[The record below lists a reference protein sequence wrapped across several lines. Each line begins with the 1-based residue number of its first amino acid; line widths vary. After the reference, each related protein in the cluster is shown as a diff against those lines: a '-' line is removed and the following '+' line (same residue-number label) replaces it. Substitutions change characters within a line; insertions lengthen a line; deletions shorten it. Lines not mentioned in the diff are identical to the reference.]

1 MTKHDDSVRNDTDPK
16 GAENKQDQ
24 QPQVETGDGSSTED
38 TGEDIRV
45 DVRQSAPPNLD
56 KLKQQ
61 ADVLD
66 KHFTDLEES
75 LKAKEDQYLRLAAEF
90 DNYKKR
96 TSREFARLIET
107 ANQELI
113 KELLEILDNFKRALS
128 VENNNSDIESY
139 NKGIELIYNQ
149 LDTLLKER
157 GLEEIEA
164 VGGEFDPE
172 LHEAV
177 MTIETDDVPEDYV
190 AEELQKGYKLKGKVI
205 RHSKVSVAKSKAKNE
220 E

>member
-1 MTKHDDSVRNDTDPK
+1 MTRHDDSLKNDTDPS
-16 GAENKQDQ
+16 GAENKKDQ
-24 QPQVETGDGSSTED
+24 ESQVKSNNNTANN
-38 TGEDIRV
+38 GEEIKV
-45 DVRQSAPPNLD
+45 DVKPNTPPNLEN
-56 KLKQQ
+56 LAQQ
-61 ADVLD
+61 ANALND
-66 KHFTDLEES
+66 HFADLEIT
-75 LKAKEDQYLRLAAEF
+75 LKEKEDQYLRLAAEF

-96 TSREFARLIET
+96 TSREFARLVET

-113 KELLEILDNFKRALS
+113 RELLEILDNFKRALS
-128 VENNNSDIESY
+128 IENDNSDFESY

-177 MTIETDDVPEDYV
+177 MTIETDEIPEDHV
-190 AEELQKGYKLKGKVI
+190 AEELLKGYKLKGRVI
-205 RHSKVSVAKSKAKNE
+205 RHSKVSVAKPKTKNDE
-220 E
+220 

>member
-1 MTKHDDSVRNDTDPK
+1 
-16 GAENKQDQ
+16 
-24 QPQVETGDGSSTED
+24 
-38 TGEDIRV
+38 
-45 DVRQSAPPNLD
+45 
-56 KLKQQ
+56 LK
-61 ADVLD
+61 
-66 KHFTDLEES
+66 E
-75 LKAKEDQYLRLAAEF
+75 KEDQYLRLAAEF

-96 TSREFARLIET
+96 TSRDFARLIET

-128 VENNNSDIESY
+128 VENDNSDFESY
-139 NKGIELIYNQ
+139 SKGIKLIYNQ
-149 LDTLLKER
+149 LDTLLKEH

-177 MTIETDDVPEDYV
+177 MTIETDDVPEDHV
-190 AEELQKGYKLKGKVI
+190 AGELQKGYKLKGRVI
-205 RHSKVSVAKSKAKNE
+205 RHSRVSVAKSKAKNE

>member
-1 MTKHDDSVRNDTDPK
+1 MTKHDDSVKNDTDPK
-16 GAENKQDQ
+16 GAENEKDQ
-24 QPQVETGDGSSTED
+24 EPELKSNDNTAHESE
-38 TGEDIRV
+38 EIKV
-45 DVRQSAPPNLD
+45 DVKQNVPPNLES
-56 KLKQQ
+56 LAQQ
-61 ADVLD
+61 ANALNNNFANLD
-66 KHFTDLEES
+66 EA
-75 LKAKEDQYLRLAAEF
+75 LKEKEDQYLRLAAEF

-96 TSREFARLIET
+96 TSRDFARLIET

-128 VENNNSDIESY
+128 VENDNSDFESY
-139 NKGIELIYNQ
+139 SKGIKLIYNQ
-149 LDTLLKER
+149 LDTLLKEH

-177 MTIETDDVPEDYV
+177 MTIETDDVPEDHV
-190 AEELQKGYKLKGKVI
+190 AGELQKGYKLKGRVI
-205 RHSKVSVAKSKAKNE
+205 RHSRVSVAKSKAKNE

>member
-1 MTKHDDSVRNDTDPK
+1 MTKHDDSVKNDTNPK
-16 GAENKQDQ
+16 GAENDKERES
-24 QPQVETGDGSSTED
+24 QVKSNNNAANE
-38 TGEDIRV
+38 GEEIKV
-45 DVRQSAPPNLD
+45 DVRQNAPPNLD

-61 ADVLD
+61 ADVLNN
-66 KHFTDLEES
+66 HFADLENS
-75 LKAKEDQYLRLAAEF
+75 LKEKEDQHLRLAAEF

-96 TSREFARLIET
+96 TSREFARLVET

-113 KELLEILDNFKRALS
+113 RELLEILDNFKRALS
-128 VENNNSDIESY
+128 VENNNSDFESY

-164 VGGEFDPE
+164 VGGEFNPE

-177 MTIETDDVPEDYV
+177 MTIETDDVPEDHV

-205 RHSKVSVAKSKAKNE
+205 RHSKVSVAKLKAKNE